1 MGRRGRRLCRLR
13 LLQATLLRL
22 VVPLPRRSADQH
34 ACLVRIQRPL
44 AHRLVGDQPIQ
55 GAEQLAHVVD
65 RETGHRLEHAVRER
79 GPPFF
84 RLPTKDG
91 DPGLVVGRGHVDDE
105 TTGEPTDQPLVQ
117 RLDLRWRAVAGE
129 NDLPIGGLERVG
141 EPEQLRLHLAPVGQE
156 LDVVHQQQIH
166 VEESLPVRLAVTGG
180 DRGMKGLH
188 ELIEGEI
195 LDVEVGVDRAGRVA
209 HAHEE
214 VRLPQAGA
222 GVDEQGVVHRA
233 RRFGHGLGRRD
244 GQAIRRADHVGV
256 EAVQRIQRDRH
267 PATAPAA
274 SRFST
279 CSEIPRSVSKTPV
292 PWSASP
298 A

>member
-1 MGRRGRRLCRLR
+1 MSRSRWTSRSKSSSSRSDVGHRVLLQQLLQPAGPVALPFPAHDRSADLGPPRVHLLRDGGVDLGEEIGELVRSGSAGRRDGGTVGRRGRRLCRPRR
-13 LLQATLLRL
+13 LLATLLRPA
-22 VVPLPRRSADQH
+22 VPLSRRSADQH
-34 ACLVRIQRPL
+34 ARLVRIQRPL

-79 GPPFF
+79 GPPLF

-91 DPGLVVGRGHVDDE
+91 DPGLVVGRGDVDDE
-105 TTGEPTDQPLVQ
+105 TTGEPADQPLVQ

-129 NDLPIGGLERVG
+129 DDLPIGGLERVG

-195 LDVEVGVDRAGRVA
+195 LDVEVAGR
-209 HAHEE
+209 
-214 VRLPQAGA
+214 
-222 GVDEQGVVHRA
+222 
-233 RRFGHGLGRRD
+233 
-244 GQAIRRADHVGV
+244 
-256 EAVQRIQRDRH
+256 
-267 PATAPAA
+267 
-274 SRFST
+274 SRG
-279 CSEIPRSVSKTPV
+279 PRGPR
-292 PWSASP
+292 P
-298 A
+298 